1 MKQGTRVL
9 GLLALL
15 VAGCPGQTV
24 APPPLHTPPPAKTAD
39 AKPKEPE
46 AAPEPKEPPPD
57 AAPPR
62 PFSAPKTTS
71 VELKNGLRVVSL
83 LDRAVPVVHLRVAV
97 LAGTAVDGE
106 RTGLSAICARA
117 VASSGAG
124 ALDAIELRKRLEGL
138 GASLSV
144 DLNPDRVVYGIS
156 VHAPRFAEAAELVA
170 SVLGR
175 PRLDPKEIERVQ
187 AALAERAAEKARSD
201 GAWGALMALHRDL
214 FALPSEHHPY
224 ASFDATAEEIAQI
237 KPADCKE
244 YHRRH
249 FVPKNMIAAITGDVP
264 ADEVRKVAEKHL
276 GPLSGRVAPALSF
289 TDPMPPE
296 STKITL
302 VDRPG
307 STQSE
312 IVVGSLGPKESEPTY
327 AAFAAAAEV
336 LGGAVTGRLAAD
348 LRDQKGLA
356 SRVFAETVPFANGP
370 SAFYVYTKTNDERT
384 GEALTAVL
392 EKLRALT
399 QEAPSPRE
407 MDVAARFL
415 GSARAVSTSRP
426 GARADELCDLGA
438 RELPDEALD
447 ERVAAI
453 RALSPEAAAK
463 AFAEH
468 VRPGHAVV
476 VVAGDAASVGPLLQ
490 RFGEVKVVDPTR
502 HFARIRT
509 LPAAA
514 APARP

>member
-1 MKQGTRVL
+1 MKRRAYAL
-9 GLLALL
+9 GLFAFL

-39 AKPKEPE
+39 AKPKEPQ
-46 AAPEPKEPPPD
+46 AASDPKEPSPD
-57 AAPPR
+57 SAPPR
-62 PFSAPKTTS
+62 PFATPKTTWI
-71 VELKNGLRVVSL
+71 ELKNGLRVVSL
-83 LDRAVPVVHLRVAV
+83 LDRAVPVVHLRIAV

-106 RTGLSAICARA
+106 RTGLAAVCARA

-144 DLNPDRVVYGIS
+144 DLNADRVVYGIS
-156 VHAPRFAEAAELVA
+156 VPGSRLAEAAEELA

-187 AALAERAAEKARSD
+187 GALAERAAEKARSD
-201 GAWGALMALHRDL
+201 GAWGAWMMLHRDL

-224 ASFDATAEEIAQI
+224 ASFDAMAEEIGQI

-244 YHRRH
+244 YHRRY

-276 GPLSGRVAPALSF
+276 GGLSGRAAPALSF

-312 IVVGSLGPKESEPTY
+312 MVVGSLGPKESEPSY
-327 AAFAAAAEV
+327 AGFVAAAAV
-336 LGGAVTGRLAAD
+336 LGGAATGRLALD
-348 LRDQKGLA
+348 LRDKRGLA
-356 SRVFAETVPFANGP
+356 SHVFTETVPFANGP
-370 SAFYVYTKTNDERT
+370 SAFYVYTKMNHEST

-392 EKLRALT
+392 AALRALT
-399 QEAPSPRE
+399 QEAPSSRE
-407 MDVAARFL
+407 MENAARFL
-415 GSARAVSTSRP
+415 GSVRAVSTSRP
-426 GARADELCDLGA
+426 GARADELCDLGS
-438 RELPDEALD
+438 RGLPDEALD
-447 ERVAAI
+447 ERIAAI
-453 RALSPEAAAK
+453 RAMAPEAAAK

-468 VRPGHAVV
+468 VRSGHAVV
-476 VVAGDAASVGPLLQ
+476 VVSGDATSVGPILQ

-502 HFARIRT
+502 RFARTRT